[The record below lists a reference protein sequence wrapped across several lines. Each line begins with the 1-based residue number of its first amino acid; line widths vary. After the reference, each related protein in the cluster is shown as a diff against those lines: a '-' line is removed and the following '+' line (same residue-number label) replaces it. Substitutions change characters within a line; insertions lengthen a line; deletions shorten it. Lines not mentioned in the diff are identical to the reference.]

1 MNIIQTKLFELKTR
15 GWTYAAI
22 ANELDLTS
30 DAINKWKAGDR
41 YPANEKAVIAM
52 LEQLEKRKRVPR
64 QRRYKKGNRKF
75 TSNKEHDNG

>member
-22 ANELDLTS
+22 ANELDLTY

-41 YPANEKAVIAM
+41 YPANEKAVLMM
-52 LEQLEKRKRVPR
+52 LEKLETLKRIPKK
-64 QRRYKKGNRKF
+64 RRYAKGSRNRL
-75 TSNKEHDNG
+75 TSVEEGKL